1 MLSRFDVDAVVQAA
15 NAHAVLLQGRAEAE
29 HWRAAVATKI
39 AFYARAGFVLFEH
52 ALLVF
57 HLHEFGRHWRDRIKG
72 RATGFLA
79 IVAMAQGDVIEL
91 FQIDGVF
98 HRTAQATSVEHGSPL
113 KQCEYYGLDFNA
125 AW

>member
-1 MLSRFDVDAVVQAA
+1 MLRWFDIDAVVQAA

-39 AFYARAGFVLFEH
+39 AFYARAGLIVFEH
-52 ALLVF
+52 ALFVF
-57 HLHEFGRHWRDRIKG
+57 YLHEFGRHRCHRIEG

-79 IVAMAQGDVIEL
+79 IVAMAQGDVIES

-113 KQCEYYGLDFNA
+113 RLCVCYGLDFNA
-125 AW
+125 AR